1 MIRPAFYLGGFAAL
15 TKEREGIVKS
25 KMFTGIIS
33 NLEII
38 NTRSNY
44 IPEELLDFVR
54 MKQTIRN
61 SIWKQITDTA
71 ESAVEPPVSKKK
83 KIT

>member
-1 MIRPAFYLGGFAAL
+1 MVRPAFYVGGFNAS
-15 TKEREGIVKS
+15 TKERGGIVKS

-44 IPEELLDFVR
+44 IPGELLDFVR

-61 SIWKQITDTA
+61 SIWMQIADTV
-71 ESAVEPPVSKKK
+71 ES
-83 KIT
+83 